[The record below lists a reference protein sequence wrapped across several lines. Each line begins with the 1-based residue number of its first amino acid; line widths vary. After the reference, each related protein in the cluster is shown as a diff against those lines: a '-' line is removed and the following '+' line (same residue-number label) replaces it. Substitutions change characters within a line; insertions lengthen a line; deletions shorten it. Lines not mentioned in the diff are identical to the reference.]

1 MDIRSESASTHQARG
16 YVVGAHRAISLRPAE
31 DSRLQ
36 ILAGRAWVT
45 LNLPHKPD
53 GLGDHHVGAGE
64 TLQVP
69 AGAHLVMEPLHGGD
83 ALRFDWS
90 VVPQVQVRPQRFA
103 RDVVAPSR
111 EFAAAMAQATLAF
124 GRLLRGLLGYA
135 EFLVAGRGR
144 VLSRFESNPP

>member
-1 MDIRSESASTHQARG
+1 MDIRSESASTHQPRG
-16 YVVGAHRAISLRPAE
+16 YVVGAHRAISLRPVE
-31 DSRLQ
+31 DSRLR
-36 ILAGRAWVT
+36 IIAGRAWVT
-45 LNLPHKPD
+45 LNLPHQAD
-53 GLGDHHVGAGE
+53 GLGDHRVGAGE
-64 TLQVP
+64 TLLVP
-69 AGAHLVMEPLHGGD
+69 AGAHLVMEPWRSGD

-90 VVPQVQVRPQRFA
+90 VVPQAQAMPQRFA

-111 EFAAAMAQATLAF
+111 ELGVALAHAALAF